1 MTRGDARGFAL
12 ILVLWIAALLAVI
25 AASLVSSGRTETRLA
40 HNLVENAKAEALADG
55 AVQRAVLGLL
65 AVDPDQAWRPGGGP
79 YRLTYGEGEVRVS
92 IADEDGKID
101 LNAAPPELLA
111 GLLEQLGLE
120 SKDADAMADRIVDF
134 RDPDHEPRPQGAED
148 PEYGTAGRP
157 LGAQDRPFGT
167 ESELLGVLGMTP
179 ELYRRMRPYI
189 TVFSGAEAV
198 DPRRASR
205 LVLAAIPGMTDQL
218 IEAFAK
224 AAPEDNPLASLN
236 DDSAIDMER
245 YLIPSREVMY
255 TVRTEALTTGGG
267 VFVREAVVEL
277 TGSLPR
283 PFLVHAWR
291 RGTLDESDP
300 ALVGARG

>member
-1 MTRGDARGFAL
+1 MRYGDGRGFAL

-65 AVDPDQAWRPGGGP
+65 APDPDQAWHARSRPYG
-79 YRLTYGEGEVRVS
+79 LTYGEGKVRMT
-92 IADEDGKID
+92 IADEDGKVD

-111 GLLEQLGLE
+111 GLLGQLGLDP
-120 SKDADAMADRIVDF
+120 KDADAMADRIVDF
-134 RDPDHEPRPQGAED
+134 RDEDDEPRPQGAESSA
-148 PEYGTAGRP
+148 YLAAGRP
-157 LGAQDRPFGT
+157 LGAQNRPFAA

-179 ELYRRMRPYI
+179 ELYRQMRPYI

-198 DPRRASR
+198 DPLHASR

-224 AAPEDNPLASLN
+224 TGPEDDPLAAID
-236 DDSAIDMER
+236 DDSAGEIEP

-255 TVRTEALTTGGG
+255 TIRAEARTAGGG

-277 TGSLPR
+277 TGQADR

-291 RGTLDESDP
+291 RGSRDQP
-300 ALVGARG
+300 APAGAPG